1 MEKKAIYIFV
11 FRLYW
16 LDQSMIKS
24 STTNGSDI
32 KSHITTSG
40 ARLAFVYKVI
50 IFINKSYISFP
61 RYKHIFKITL

>member
-1 MEKKAIYIFV
+1 MSALKQTQHKKTIVFFMDMKAIYIFV

-50 IFINKSYISFP
+50 I
-61 RYKHIFKITL
+61 L